1 MASFIHPEFLS
12 QDENNISV
20 TKLWTFLAPGLKEG
34 ILNSEEVCKLDDII
48 RFYWQQFPDVPCKLW
63 HNPNHSLLLA
73 NYYARDSAMYKVAK
87 SLVFNANFLIFAN
100 RCGWINDNNE
110 VDKTRTITF
119 KYAITV
125 FSKRLHHYGECHP
138 QLRLAG
144 VVDFESQRLM
154 EFTCQKEFP
163 KLYEAYQVSKLNHS
177 NTFEYTQ
184 KESKID
190 KHNTCL
196 ANETVNHMKSA
207 FPEQSK
213 SQSSNVR
220 PKHDNE
226 KELCIVFV
234 DDLSKD
240 RCIIKI
246 GESTQLKWL
255 FSDYAEERSASL
267 RSFRFIYKGRTLF
280 LSSVGKKTCKEMGW
294 VNGSEVLVINLN
306 AMEEEENTSN
316 KASSSNQKKTTF
328 PKSTKKKSNGKQKK
342 KKKKQPIMIEKSEE
356 DLKVEHS
363 KLLGKIHEEAELIR
377 FKDIRQRLNNL
388 LLVCSKPKSKS
399 VNKRCKSTLLGPPP
413 LELMSSSSS
422 EGLGGK
428 AGKTHY
434 NVLIGDV
441 SNLYKTRKGPPSI
454 QRQTRH
460 LDLHGM
466 RQEQALDALD
476 KNLSTWYNTAMSGS
490 YPFVIPVEIVC
501 GGGAQILSE
510 VVEQWIKSND
520 QVANAPQARISY
532 ARSA

>member
-1 MASFIHPEFLS
+1 
-12 QDENNISV
+12 
-20 TKLWTFLAPGLKEG
+20 
-34 ILNSEEVCKLDDII
+34 
-48 RFYWQQFPDVPCKLW
+48 
-63 HNPNHSLLLA
+63 
-73 NYYARDSAMYKVAK
+73 
-87 SLVFNANFLIFAN
+87 
-100 RCGWINDNNE
+100 
-110 VDKTRTITF
+110 
-119 KYAITV
+119 
-125 FSKRLHHYGECHP
+125 
-138 QLRLAG
+138 
-144 VVDFESQRLM
+144 M

-163 KLYEAYQVSKLNHS
+163 KLHEAYQVSKLNHS

-184 KESKID
+184 KESNID

-207 FPEQSK
+207 LSESK

-220 PKHDNE
+220 PNHDNE

-246 GESTQLKWL
+246 GDCTQLKWL
-255 FSDYAEERSASL
+255 FSDYAEERSTSL

-294 VNGSEVLVINLN
+294 VSGSEVLVINLN
-306 AMEEEENTSN
+306 AIEEEENSSN

-328 PKSTKKKSNGKQKK
+328 PKSTKKRSNSKQKK
-342 KKKKQPIMIEKSEE
+342 KKKKQPIVIEKSEE

-363 KLLGKIHEEAELIR
+363 RLLGKIHEEAELVR

-388 LLVCSKPKSKS
+388 LLVRSKPKSKS
-399 VNKRCKSTLLGPPP
+399 VNKRCKSTSLDPPP

-441 SNLYKTRKGPPSI
+441 SNLYKTRKGSSSI
-454 QRQTRH
+454 QRQQRQ

-476 KNLSTWYNTAMSGS
+476 KNLPMWYNTAMSGS
-490 YPFVIPVEIVC
+490 YPFVVPVEIVC

-510 VVEQWIKSND
+510 IVEQWIKRND
-520 QVANAPQARISY
+520 QVANAPKFRISH